1 MHDIKYRGFNTIGK
15 NFASSGKVLPRTMK
29 TKPSPHE
36 NIINKNQLNTNIRIL
51 VTEYSSPK
59 THTIA
64 ISIKYTA
71 AYIKV
76 SRDALAMIV
85 SIGFTGR

>member
-1 MHDIKYRGFNTIGK
+1 MPIFFRTEWIGNIMHEIKYRGFNTIGK

-59 THTIA
+59 PTL
-64 ISIKYTA
+64 SP
-71 AYIKV
+71 
-76 SRDALAMIV
+76 
-85 SIGFTGR
+85 